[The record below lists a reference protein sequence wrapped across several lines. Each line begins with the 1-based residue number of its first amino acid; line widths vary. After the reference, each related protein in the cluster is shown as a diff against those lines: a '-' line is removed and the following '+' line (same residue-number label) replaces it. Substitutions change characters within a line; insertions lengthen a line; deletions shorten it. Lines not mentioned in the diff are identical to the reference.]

1 MGHFML
7 EKTEETKEFYIQRLQ
22 IHVQPWSDKCFTPI
36 HQQNLPSLLLDFS
49 CKVFE
54 KTFLS

>member
-1 MGHFML
+1 ML

-22 IHVQPWSDKCFTPI
+22 IHIEPWSDKCFTPI

-49 CKVFE
+49 CKVFG